1 MVDLS
6 DNATESHWRDL
17 SSTLYALLTQME
29 SKESWTCD
37 EEPAIR
43 DALEE
48 WAANYS
54 GSMGSQAKSQTDNFL
69 RFLSFIRSKRSML
82 ILQEL
87 EKAAPGS
94 TSDLLFECLKVDEGN
109 NDDRRHQQIF
119 RDRLIAISQ
128 VGALNRMFSEER
140 LELVSKVI
148 KETAKYHGAVY
159 ENV

>member
-1 MVDLS
+1 MIDLS
-6 DNATESHWRDL
+6 DNAIESHWRDL
-17 SSTLYALLTQME
+17 SSTLHTLLSQME
-29 SKESWTCD
+29 SKESWACD
-37 EEPAIR
+37 DDPAIR

-54 GSMGSQAKSQTDNFL
+54 SSMGIQAKSQTDNFL

-87 EKAAPGS
+87 EKASPGS
-94 TSDLLFECLKVDEGN
+94 TSDLLFECLKVDEEN
-109 NDDRRHQQIF
+109 SDDRRHQQVF

-128 VGALNRMFSEER
+128 VGALDRMFSEDR

-148 KETAKYHGAVY
+148 KETAKYYGAVY